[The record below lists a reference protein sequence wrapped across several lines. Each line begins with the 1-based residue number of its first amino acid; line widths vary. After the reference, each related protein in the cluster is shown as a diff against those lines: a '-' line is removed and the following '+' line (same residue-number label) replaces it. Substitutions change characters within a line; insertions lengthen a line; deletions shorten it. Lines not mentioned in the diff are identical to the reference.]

1 MEIFKQMSIVL
12 TGVIE
17 NISTRVD
24 GSIKFTVGS
33 QEMESSTAGRLLDM
47 RGKYIKVL
55 LSDSGITELEANVVD
70 AEKVT
75 GTRKKSQSARL
86 RAVLYVAWEQSGL
99 QISFEDYYRT
109 ETERMIEIIKSK
121 LAA

>member
-1 MEIFKQMSIVL
+1 MKIIL
-12 TGVIE
+12 AGVIE
-17 NISTRVD
+17 NISTRAD
-24 GSIKFTVGS
+24 GSIKFTIGS

-55 LSDSGITELEANVVD
+55 LSDSEITELEANVVD
-70 AEKVT
+70 AEKVV
-75 GTRKKSQSARL
+75 GTRKKTQSARL
-86 RAVLYVAWEQSGL
+86 RAVLYIAWEQSGL

-109 ETERMIEIIKSK
+109 ETERVIETVKSK